1 MCTTIS
7 HNIKTADRW
16 SEYWS
21 FCYNTFSALI
31 HAGVTLINAT
41 RETLFQSQNT
51 HTFSSFYLVP
61 LRIATE
67 DHLPPS
73 YSIHIYPHVSHQTSA
88 GPPSLHLW
96 SQSFPP
102 ARLLLFRPTVTKSF
116 FSISIIPSICMS
128 KQSQTSLSNFVSKL
142 LNLIWNLPHSQQKHF
157 QLCHL
162 LLGLLSFCHPP
173 SL

>member
-1 MCTTIS
+1 M
-7 HNIKTADRW
+7 
-16 SEYWS
+16 
-21 FCYNTFSALI
+21 
-31 HAGVTLINAT
+31 INAT

-128 KQSQTSLSNFVSKL
+128 KQSQTSLSNFVSKTAQSDL
-142 LNLIWNLPHSQQKHF
+142 KSASFPTEAFSALPPPARSPVF
-157 QLCHL
+157 LSSTFTL
-162 LLGLLSFCHPP
+162 VLGL
-173 SL
+173 